1 MCKVAFSGR
10 KRHSAVSI
18 LQSAEANPLGRKEH
32 TATREWSRQVEGKI

>member
-18 LQSAEANPLGRKEH
+18 LQSAEANPLGRKEQYCY
-32 TATREWSRQVEGKI
+32 TRVKSAS